1 MFAWVTASM
10 PQPFSQARWV
20 WTADDQDAGF
30 AVRRFRCG
38 FDLAQPARLVC
49 HVSADSRYLLYC
61 DGQLVGR
68 GPARA
73 DLRHYVYE
81 TYTMDLEAGSHTLAA
96 LVLSLGRDDGPVAEM
111 HDRGAFLLE
120 LQDEDG
126 RVWSATG
133 RDDGAWR
140 VHRDRAYRPAPL
152 TVRDG
157 YYAIGPSE
165 TVDGGLIPHGWEQP
179 GFDVSD
185 WEAPVA
191 IRDAFERERPGDLG
205 DLAGRWRLTPRDIPS
220 LREEP
225 RRFKDGSPSFTVP
238 AHSRHEVVLE
248 TEVYATGYPIVCME
262 GGKGATVR
270 LTYAEALTKDGQKGV
285 RDARSGA
292 DVVGFSDT
300 YRPGGGA
307 ETYSPLHWRAF
318 RFIKLTVE
326 TGDTPLTLTDCS
338 YTLTGYPWKRLARFG
353 VDNGPPELQAVQEI
367 DFRTLER
374 CTAETFMDCP
384 YYEQLQYV
392 GDTRLQALLSYVTTG
407 DTRLGARAVRLFDW
421 SRLPDGLTT
430 SRYPSNIEQVIPPF
444 SLIWILMVEDLW
456 RYAPGEAQTVA
467 RSLPGC
473 RGVLE
478 WFGRHANADG
488 LLDGPL
494 PWWNFVDWAEGWNEN
509 GHYGVPPPLAH
520 GLPSA
525 TLNLQYLAALQAFV
539 RLHDGLGDSRES
551 EYWQAEADMLADAV
565 LAAFWD
571 PDSRLLREGPDDEW
585 GFTQHAQAWGL
596 LTGVIPDEAVDDV
609 VDSLHTD
616 DTLTKTTYYHTFYVV
631 EALAKV
637 GRLERLWDKWLAP
650 WRAALALN
658 LTTWPEQPEP
668 TRSDCHAWSAWPTYA
683 FLTHVLG
690 VKPIE
695 DGFRGFAIDPK
706 LVDGWDVVSGRVP
719 TPAGLLRVSVTWL
732 PDGTP
737 RVAHGLD

>member
-1 MFAWVTASM
+1 MTTI
-10 PQPFSQARWV
+10 FSQARWV
-20 WTADDQDAGF
+20 WTADVGDAGF
-30 AVRRFRCG
+30 AVRRFRSG
-38 FDLAQPARLVC
+38 FDLKQPARLLC
-49 HVSADSRYLLYC
+49 HVSADSRYLLYF
-61 DGQLVGR
+61 DGELIGR
-68 GPARA
+68 GPARS

-81 TYTMDLEAGSHTLAA
+81 TYTLEAGAGRHTLAA
-96 LVLSLGRDDGPVAEM
+96 LVLSYGRDVGPIAEI

-120 LQDEDG
+120 VQDENG
-126 RVWSATG
+126 HVLSATG
-133 RDDGAWR
+133 DTWR
-140 VHRDRAYRPAPL
+140 VHTDAAYRPAPL

-157 YYAIGPSE
+157 YYAIGASE
-165 TVDGGLIPHGWEQP
+165 TVDGALIPHGWEQA
-179 GFDVSD
+179 GFDDSA
-185 WEAPVA
+185 WEKPVA
-191 IRDAFERERPGDLG
+191 VRDAYQRERPGDVG
-205 DLAGRWRLTPRDIPS
+205 DAGGRWRLSPRDIPA
-220 LREEP
+220 LREETRP
-225 RRFKDGSPSFTVP
+225 FQGWAEIVTPP
-238 AHSRHEVVLE
+238 HSRREIILE
-248 TEVYATGYPIVCME
+248 AEAYAAGYPVVAMH
-262 GGKGATVR
+262 GGRGATVT
-270 LTYAEALTKDGQKGV
+270 LTYAEALTRDGQKGV
-285 RDARSGA
+285 RNDRLDT
-292 DVVGFSDT
+292 DVSGFSDT
-300 YRPGGGA
+300 YRPSGGP

-318 RFIKLTVE
+318 RFVKLTVE
-326 TGDTPLTLTDCS
+326 TDDAPLTITDCS
-338 YTLTGYPWKRLARFG
+338 YIQTGYPWVRRATFE
-353 VDNGPPELQAVQEI
+353 VDDGPRELPAVQDV

-392 GDTRLQALLSYVTTG
+392 GDTRLQALLSYMTTG

-430 SRYPSNIEQVIPPF
+430 SRYPSNLEQVIPPF

-456 RYAPGEAQTVA
+456 RYAPGEARTVA
-467 RSLPGC
+467 RCLPGC

-494 PWWNFVDWAEGWNEN
+494 PWWNFVDWADGWNEN
-509 GHYGVPPPLAH
+509 GQYGVPPPAAH

-525 TLNLQYLAALQAFV
+525 TLNLQYLAALQAYV

-551 EYWQAEADMLADAV
+551 EYWQAEVDMLADAI

-585 GFTQHAQAWGL
+585 GYTQHAQAWGL
-596 LTGVIPDEAVDDV
+596 LTSVVPEDAIDDV

-616 DTLTKTTYYHTFYVV
+616 PTLTRTTFYHTFYVV

-637 GRLERLWDKWLAP
+637 GRLERLWDHWLAP
-650 WRAALALN
+650 WRDALALN

-690 VKPIE
+690 VAPVE
-695 DGFRGFAIDPK
+695 DGFRGYHIDPK
-706 LVDGWDVVSGRVP
+706 RVDGWDVLSGRVP
-719 TPAGLLRVSVTWL
+719 IPAGLLRVSVTWL

-737 RVAHGLD
+737 QVAHGVE